1 MKLKIFVLI
10 FEGIFTSKRTNSALM
25 CEFHGNV
32 VGLFQNRRRIRLTR
46 QMGLYHQAVNHQG
59 DQRCC
64 PQEVGAVLVVVLIP
78 VQRLQSE
85 SVNQNDHRHWHRG
98 S

>member
-1 MKLKIFVLI
+1 MENIAGV
-10 FEGIFTSKRTNSALM
+10 
-25 CEFHGNV
+25 
-32 VGLFQNRRRIRLTR
+32 FQNRRRIRLTR

-64 PQEVGAVLVVVLIP
+64 PQEVGAVVVLLIP

-85 SVNQNDHRHWHRG
+85 SVNQNGRHH
-98 S
+98 